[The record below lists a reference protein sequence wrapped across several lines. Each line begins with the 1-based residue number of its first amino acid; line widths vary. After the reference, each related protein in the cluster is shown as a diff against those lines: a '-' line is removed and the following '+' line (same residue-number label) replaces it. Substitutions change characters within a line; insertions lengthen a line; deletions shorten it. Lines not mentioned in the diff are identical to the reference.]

1 MRRLSL
7 GGRLLALLIV
17 AMTCGVLLP
26 CSVLAQGPAVA
37 EVAEAIR
44 QKGLQW
50 TPKVYERPFALGL
63 VEEGAS
69 EAEKGP
75 QAELEEKKL
84 SELPAALDWRDHGG
98 ATSPR

>member
-1 MRRLSL
+1 M
-7 GGRLLALLIV
+7 
-17 AMTCGVLLP
+17 
-26 CSVLAQGPAVA
+26 A